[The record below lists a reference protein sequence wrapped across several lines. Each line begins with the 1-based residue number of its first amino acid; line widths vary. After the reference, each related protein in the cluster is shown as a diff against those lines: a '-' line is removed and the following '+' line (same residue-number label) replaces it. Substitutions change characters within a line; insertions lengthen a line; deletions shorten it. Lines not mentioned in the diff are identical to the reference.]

1 MFIETSEA
9 SGMPEH
15 PAIAALSTPMQLPR
29 PILNPFNIAT
39 PHSEPCHHYHELSN
53 LLIPRLSSLWMYTD
67 VVLTNRHTVQ
77 VVPWRP

>member
-15 PAIAALSTPMQLPR
+15 PAIAALSTPMQLLR
-29 PILNPFNIAT
+29 PILIPPNIVT
-39 PHSEPCHHYHELSN
+39 LHSEPCHVYHELGN

-67 VVLTNRHTVQ
+67 VVLINRHAVQ
-77 VVPWRP
+77 VIPRRP